1 MDKMSDIQKKIDEVL
16 ASVDGIG
23 PATPNPFF
31 YTRLE
36 ARILRNRYNYWEKVS
51 RAVSRPVVAVA
62 ALALVLVLNAAVVVQ
77 GVNAVDNV
85 PDLSEMAST
94 EDLRSSATF
103 YDIENNQP

>member
-1 MDKMSDIQKKIDEVL
+1 MSDIQKKIDEVL
-16 ASVDGIG
+16 ASVDSIQR
-23 PATPNPFF
+23 AAPNPFF

-36 ARILRNRYNYWEKVS
+36 ARLLRNRYNFWEKVS

-62 ALALVLVLNAAVVVQ
+62 ALALVLILNAAVVVQ

-85 PDLSEMAST
+85 PELSEMAST

-103 YDIENNQP
+103 YEIEDNQP